1 MMVKLHMTVFI
12 SQLFNALSKCAHIS
26 AVQTSHTSQ
35 PQNNV
40 FIRGDEA
47 LGFLGR
53 RLLYNRWDFEIFTP
67 GNLERECYE
76 EMCNFEEAREYFEDD
91 KETLNFWKEYSTKGP
106 YAKSGVTSDVTMILT
121 AFFGT
126 VIFVV
131 ALGLFLWY
139 CFKHR
144 SKDRNR
150 TRVSEE
156 TCMYVVPIPEN
167 TKPALPSYEQAL
179 LATGQH
185 DAPPPPYPGS
195 SSGS

>member
-106 YAKSGVTSDVTMILT
+106 YAKSGCLKKPVCMLYQ
-121 AFFGT
+121 
-126 VIFVV
+126 
-131 ALGLFLWY
+131 FLKTQSQLY
-139 CFKHR
+139 LLMSKHFWQLDNMMLLHLHTQGRLLVPENSNR
-144 SKDRNR
+144 SK
-150 TRVSEE
+150 
-156 TCMYVVPIPEN
+156 
-167 TKPALPSYEQAL
+167 K
-179 LATGQH
+179 
-185 DAPPPPYPGS
+185 
-195 SSGS
+195 